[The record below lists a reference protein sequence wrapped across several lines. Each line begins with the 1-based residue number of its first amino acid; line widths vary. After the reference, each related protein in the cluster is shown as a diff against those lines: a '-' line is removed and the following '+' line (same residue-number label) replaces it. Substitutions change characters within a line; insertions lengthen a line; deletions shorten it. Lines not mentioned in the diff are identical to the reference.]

1 MTSFRGVLHFASGT
15 GQSARAYCFSR
26 DGAGK
31 FSLAADPYVDFD
43 TSQGYIE
50 INVGARYYLQFAVD
64 TAATNFGQ
72 SNFGTLASTGGE
84 SCTGGILEIKDP
96 SGARRLFT
104 VYSGYGFYNGTDK
117 LFFALN
123 AYPPRSA

>member
-1 MTSFRGVLHFASGT
+1 MTSWRGVLHFATGT
-15 GQSARAYCFSR
+15 GQGNRAYCFSR

-31 FSLAADPYVDFD
+31 FGLAAAPYVDFD
-43 TSQGYIE
+43 TAQGFIE
-50 INVGARYYLQFAVD
+50 ANVGSRYYLQFAVD

-84 SCTGGILEIKDP
+84 SCTGGLLEIKDAAG
-96 SGARRLFT
+96 SRRLYT
-104 VYSGYGFYNGTDK
+104 VYSGYAFYNGTDK

-123 AYPPRSA
+123 TYPPRSA